1 MKISS
6 CIGRVGGLAIALGAG
21 AWLASVPWLAAADAD
36 SSWLDL
42 IGAAT
47 PAAADPSGLNIDISY
62 NGTDLFH
69 MGDATAHSADGGL
82 AVAYG
87 DGSVADAGT
96 YTNPDGFVTTGTDD
110 YAFANGADSTAIAT
124 GADDSTANASDGAT
138 ADSGI
143 AFFPGSGGAGDSVS
157 PAGFDSASASGA
169 GSTADAEGGDFD
181 SATASGGGTA
191 DSGFLQST
199 TPGIGIFNGGDGDSA
214 TASGTGSTAEAGLGN
229 YNIADVFGNDSQGLA
244 GGSGVAGLSGN
255 DDLAGVFGN
264 DLTANATGGSDL
276 SQFATPLGDFAVPE
290 TAATVVPTDDL
301 GLTALLAD
309 LSSLGL

>member
-1 MKISS
+1 MKISL
-6 CIGRVGGLAIALGAG
+6 CIGRVGGLAIGLGTG
-21 AWLASVPWLAAADAD
+21 AWLASVPWVAAADPD

-42 IGAAT
+42 IGAAA
-47 PAAADPSGLNIDISY
+47 PAAADPSGLNIDVSY
-62 NGTDLFH
+62 DGMTLVH

-82 AVAYG
+82 AIAYG
-87 DGSVADAGT
+87 DGSTADAGT
-96 YTNPDGFVTTGTDD
+96 YTNPDGFVTTGTGD
-110 YAFANGADSTAIAT
+110 YAFADGADSTAIAT
-124 GADDSTANASDGAT
+124 GADYSSATASDGAT

-143 AFFPGSGGAGDSVS
+143 AILPANDGAGLSVG
-157 PAGFDSASASGA
+157 PADYDSATATGA
-169 GSTADAEGGDFD
+169 GSTAEAEGGNFD

-191 DSGFLQST
+191 DAGFLTST
-199 TPGIGIFNGGDGDSA
+199 TPGMAYNGGDGDSA
-214 TASGTGSTAEAGLGN
+214 SASGAGSTAEAGLGN

-290 TAATVVPTDDL
+290 TAAAVVPTDDL